1 MVETI
6 MNGID
11 PNLNIFIAEQLS
23 SVLDKNGL
31 GEETEKIFENIS
43 SIQQKYYINPIID
56 LIGMQP
62 LNEMASTAKTFI
74 ELTSFKRKIVNTLE
88 TVGGPVDVL
97 AISKGEGPIWIDR
110 KYYFDIDKNLD
121 YRMRKES

>member
-1 MVETI
+1 

-11 PNLNIFIAEQLS
+11 PNLNVHIAEQVS
-23 SVLDKNGL
+23 SVLEKNGL
-31 GEETEKIFENIS
+31 GDETENIFENIS
-43 SIQQKYYINPIID
+43 SIQQKYFINPIID

-121 YRMRKES
+121 YKMRKES